1 MQLQLLQPASL
12 PVSFLSVTRRR
23 QKQCELIIIN
33 FACAAYSAYCKGAE
47 NLFKFSRILFKR
59 LRICN
64 YNKEQTTPKI
74 YANQNHAILI
84 QLNLLVAG
92 RRSRVAG
99 RCFINTESILNIL
112 KS

>member
-33 FACAAYSAYCKGAE
+33 FACAGYSAYCKGGE

-84 QLNLLVAG
+84 QLNHGGSNLLVAG

-99 RCFINTESILNIL
+99 RCSPIQKVS
-112 KS
+112 